1 MPARRTAP
9 RDRKELASCS
19 FLTAAILLLVAV
31 AAAPASGETPG
42 LAARLDRAAAESR
55 WDDALAIADTLSSER
70 HEAYLAS
77 LQRIVGL
84 QCRKGDL
91 EAAYDAID
99 ELLAAGCW
107 DFRAL
112 REDPELAL
120 ISGQERFRTAVRG
133 AWSQQYIGMLERES
147 RAGMQMPDR
156 IMATLALREG
166 ERVADV
172 GAGSGYFTLPVA
184 AAVGPTG
191 KVWATDIRQ
200 EMLDHIA
207 GRLREA
213 GLNNVEL
220 ALVTPDDPQLPP
232 GGVDTILMVDVF
244 HYIRERTAYG
254 RKLRDALAPGGRLV
268 VIDFRYDPDAVRE
281 FAPPPEQQ
289 VARETLDADLAA
301 AGFRVREAH
310 DFLPEQYFVVYEAR

>member
-1 MPARRTAP
+1 MPVLRTTRHVLDGIVP
-9 RDRKELASCS
+9 SMILP
-19 FLTAAILLLVAV
+19 AAILLLAV
-31 AAAPASGETPG
+31 AAAAPAPAETPG

-55 WDDALAIADTLSSER
+55 WDDALAVADTLSSER

-77 LQRIVGL
+77 LQRVVGL

-91 EAAYDAID
+91 EAAYDALD

-107 DFRAL
+107 DFQAL
-112 REDPELAL
+112 REDPELAA
-120 ISGQERFRTAVRG
+120 ISGQERFRTAVRA
-133 AWSQQYIGMLERES
+133 AWSRQYIGMLERES

-156 IMATLALREG
+156 IMAALALREG

-213 GLNNVEL
+213 GLDNVEL
-220 ALVTPDDPQLPP
+220 VLVPPDDPQLPA

-244 HYIRERTAYG
+244 HYIKERTAYG

-301 AGFRVREAH
+301 AGFRVREDY

>member
-9 RDRKELASCS
+9 RS
-19 FLTAAILLLVAV
+19 FLTVAVLLLAAV
-31 AAAPASGETPG
+31 AAAPASAETPD
-42 LAARLDRAAAESR
+42 LAARLDRATAESR

-77 LQRIVGL
+77 LQWIVGL

-91 EAAYDAID
+91 EAAYDALD

-120 ISGQERFRTAVRG
+120 ISGQERFRTAVRA

-213 GLNNVEL
+213 GLDNVEL
-220 ALVTPDDPQLPP
+220 ALVAPDDPQLPA

-254 RKLRDALAPGGRLV
+254 LKLRDALAPGGRLV

>member
-1 MPARRTAP
+1 MPARRTAS
-9 RDRKELASCS
+9 RARSGLASS
-19 FLTAAILLLVAV
+19 AFLIVAVFLLVAFV
-31 AAAPASGETPG
+31 AEPAPAETPG

-55 WDDALAIADTLSSER
+55 WDDALAVADTLSSAR

-84 QCRKGDL
+84 LCRKGDL
-91 EAAYDAID
+91 EAAYGALD

-112 REDPELAL
+112 REDPELAA
-120 ISGQERFRTAVRG
+120 ISGQERFRDVVRA
-133 AWSQQYIGMLERES
+133 AWSRQYIGMLEGES

-156 IMATLALREG
+156 IMAALALREG

-207 GRLREA
+207 GRIREA
-213 GLNNVEL
+213 GLDNVEL
-220 ALVTPDDPQLPP
+220 VLVPPDDPQLPA

-244 HYIRERTAYG
+244 HYIKERAAYG

-289 VARETLDADLAA
+289 VAREALDADLAA